1 MLRLFRNLI
10 PIHALTLLLSE
21 LVLFVSCFVLA
32 SMVVLEVDPT
42 VFLLYDGGAERI
54 LIAVSS
60 ILLALYFH
68 DLYTHILVR
77 SRILLIQQSCQVI
90 GIAFLLQAL
99 LNYVNT
105 DLMLPRW
112 LMIIGSGLAL
122 ISMVVWRLIYAG
134 FVLRA
139 VGEAKVLFL
148 GENELAREMAD
159 QIAEHPELGI
169 TVLGYINSA
178 AAPGED
184 WPGMK
189 LLGGVEKLKEIVAAT
204 KPDRI
209 VIGMRERRLR
219 LPVIDLMDIR
229 LSGIRVE
236 EATTAFEGVC
246 KRISLKDLRP
256 SQFIFSNE
264 LGPNPGSVAAQT
276 VYSFLIALIGTALT
290 APLMIVVAAAIR
302 LTSPGP
308 ILFRQTRVG
317 THGRAFVLYK
327 FRSMREDAE
336 AKTGA
341 VWATKDDPR
350 VTPIGRWLRK
360 IRLDELPQFLNVLK
374 GQMSIVGPRP
384 ERPEFVET
392 LAAVIPFYRQR
403 HWVKPGIT
411 GWAQVNHKYGDT
423 VEDAATK
430 LEYDLYYIKN
440 LSFSMDVFII
450 LRTIKTLLLGRGAQ

>member
-1 MLRLFRNLI
+1 
-10 PIHALTLLLSE
+10 
-21 LVLFVSCFVLA
+21 
-32 SMVVLEVDPT
+32 
-42 VFLLYDGGAERI
+42 
-54 LIAVSS
+54 
-60 ILLALYFH
+60 
-68 DLYTHILVR
+68 
-77 SRILLIQQSCQVI
+77 
-90 GIAFLLQAL
+90 
-99 LNYVNT
+99 
-105 DLMLPRW
+105 
-112 LMIIGSGLAL
+112 
-122 ISMVVWRLIYAG
+122 
-134 FVLRA
+134 
-139 VGEAKVLFL
+139 
-148 GENELAREMAD
+148 AREMAD

-209 VIGMRERRLR
+209 VIGMHERRLR